1 MKTVHSTSA
10 LVAITCAL
18 LSTTAFAAESDKSG
32 YNLFNPTPVEKMRD
46 MSTDRPDQTE
56 SPFTVDAGH
65 FQIEADIV
73 KYTYDRYKAN
83 GENTR
88 TKTWNAAP
96 VNLKAGLTNSTDLQ
110 IVLDNYVHR
119 TDSDKAAGTRETTDG
134 FGDVTIRLKH
144 NLWGNDG
151 GKTAFALMPYVK
163 VPTNQNDLEN
173 DDLEGGLIAPLAID
187 LGDGYG
193 LGLMTQLDILKDA
206 DDSGYHPA
214 FVNTA
219 TFAVEWTEK
228 LGSYYEIF
236 TEKGTDTGDRWAVSF
251 DTGVTYGLTDNI
263 QLDAG
268 INIGVTEAA
277 DDYQPFLGATY
288 RF

>member
-1 MKTVHSTSA
+1 MNKLHTSFVVAGIAALSST
-10 LVAITCAL
+10 
-18 LSTTAFAAESDKSG
+18 FAYAADNKSQ
-32 YNLFNPTPVEKMRD
+32 YDLFNPTPTNLMRD

-88 TKTWNAAP
+88 TKTWNGAP

-110 IVLDNYVHR
+110 IVVDNYVNR

-134 FGDVTIRLKH
+134 FGDVTLRLKH

-163 VPTNQNDLEN
+163 VPTNSNDLEN
-173 DDLEGGLIAPLAID
+173 DDIEGGLIAPLAID
-187 LGDGYG
+187 LGNGYG

-206 DDSGYHPA
+206 DDNGYHPA

-219 TFAVEWTEK
+219 TFAVEWTEQ

-251 DTGVTYGLTDNI
+251 DTGVTYALSDNI

-268 INIGVTEAA
+268 INIGLTEAA
-277 DDYQPFLGATY
+277 DDYQPFVGTTF